1 MKKLLCVCA
10 AALLFTVSGCSDATT
25 SVTDGSTAL
34 ITVGNT
40 KITKENV
47 YTGLKTQGAVNSI
60 INMVTQII
68 CDNEIPL
75 TDEIKAEAQSTMD
88 SFKGYVGEENWDA
101 FIKGNGYASEEDYF
115 NQRVVLAARAGHITE
130 KYLEEDWSNVISVY
144 KPRQVQIFTTDDEEV
159 ANKALEAIKGGKEVA
174 DVVEEMGGIT
184 ENYNG
189 STQTLSSES
198 GLPTNVWGNI
208 TKVTENNTVLDEVQY
223 SLDLTTYY
231 VVKVIATNP
240 EDFKETAIKG
250 LASSTTLQNEGFAY
264 YLKKYNFNI
273 YDIDIY
279 NAFKTQAPQY
289 LVQ

>member
-25 SVTDGSTAL
+25 SVTDGSTSL
-34 ITVGNT
+34 ITVGGT
-40 KITKENV
+40 SITKEDV

-60 INMVTQII
+60 INMVTELI
-68 CDNEIPL
+68 CDKEIPL

-88 SFKGYVGEENWDA
+88 SFKGYVGEENWDV
-101 FIKGNGYASEEDYF
+101 FIKNNGYASEEDYF

-130 KYLEEDWSNVISVY
+130 KYLEEDWTNVVDVY
-144 KPRQVQIFTTDDEEV
+144 KPRQVQIFVTDDEEK
-159 ANKALEAIKGGKEVA
+159 ANQALEAIKGGKDVA
-174 DVVEEMGGIT
+174 EVVEELGGIT
-184 ENYNG
+184 DSYNG
-189 STQTLSSES
+189 SVQTLSSQS
-198 GLPTNVWGNI
+198 GLPANVWGNI

-223 SLDLTTYY
+223 NLDLTAYY
-231 VVKVIATNP
+231 VVKVVGTDP
-240 EDFKETAIKG
+240 EEFKETAIKG
-250 LASSTTLQNEGFAY
+250 LASVTDIQNESFAF

-289 LVQ
+289 LIQ

>member
-25 SVTDGSTAL
+25 SVTDGSTSL
-34 ITVGNT
+34 ITVGGT
-40 KITKENV
+40 SITKEDV

-60 INMVTQII
+60 INMVTELI
-68 CDNEIPL
+68 CDKEIPL

-101 FIKGNGYASEEDYF
+101 FIKNNGYASEEDYF

-130 KYLEEDWSNVISVY
+130 KYLEEDWTNVVDVY
-144 KPRQVQIFTTDDEEV
+144 KPRQVQIFVTDDEEK
-159 ANKALEAIKGGKEVA
+159 ANQALEAIKGGKDVA
-174 DVVEEMGGIT
+174 EVVEELGGIT
-184 ENYNG
+184 DSYNG
-189 STQTLSSES
+189 SVQTLSSQS
-198 GLPTNVWGNI
+198 GLPANVWGNI

-223 SLDLTTYY
+223 NLDLTAYY
-231 VVKVIATNP
+231 VVKVVGTDP
-240 EDFKETAIKG
+240 EEFKETAIKG
-250 LASSTTLQNEGFAY
+250 LASVTDIQNESFAF

-289 LVQ
+289 LIQ

>member
-25 SVTDGSTAL
+25 TVSDGSTSL
-34 ITVGNT
+34 ITVGGT
-40 KITKENV
+40 SITKDDI

-60 INMVTQII
+60 INMVTELI
-68 CDNEIPL
+68 CDKEIPL

-101 FIKGNGYASEEDYF
+101 FIKNNGYASEEDYF

-130 KYLEEDWSNVISVY
+130 KYLEEDWTNVVDVY
-144 KPRQVQIFTTDDEEV
+144 KPRQIQIFVTDDEEK
-159 ANKALEAIKGGKEVA
+159 ANQALEAIKGGKDVA
-174 DVVEEMGGIT
+174 EVVEELSGIT
-184 ENYNG
+184 DSYNG
-189 STQTLSSES
+189 SVQTLSSQS
-198 GLPTNVWGNI
+198 GLPANVWGNI

-223 SLDLTTYY
+223 NLDLTAYY
-231 VVKVIATNP
+231 VIKVVGTDP
-240 EDFKETAIKG
+240 EEFKETAIKG
-250 LASSTTLQNEGFAY
+250 LASVTDIQNESFAF

-289 LVQ
+289 LIQ

>member
-25 SVTDGSTAL
+25 SVTDGSTSL
-34 ITVGNT
+34 ITVGGT
-40 KITKENV
+40 SITKEDV

-60 INMVTQII
+60 INMVTELI
-68 CDNEIPL
+68 CDKEIPL

-130 KYLEEDWSNVISVY
+130 KYLEEDWSNIVDVY
-144 KPRQVQIFTTDDEEV
+144 KPRQVQIFTTDDEEK
-159 ANKALEAIKGGKEVA
+159 ANQALEAIKGGKDVA
-174 DVVEEMGGIT
+174 EVVEELGGIT
-184 ENYNG
+184 DSYNG
-189 STQTLSSES
+189 SVQTLSSES
-198 GLPTNVWGNI
+198 GLPANVWGNI

-223 SLDLTTYY
+223 NLDLTAYY
-231 VVKVIATNP
+231 VVKVVGTDP
-240 EDFKETAIKG
+240 EEFKEIAIKG
-250 LASSTTLQNEGFAY
+250 LASVTDIQNESFAF

-289 LVQ
+289 LIQ

>member
-25 SVTDGSTAL
+25 SVTDGSTSL
-34 ITVGNT
+34 ITVGGT
-40 KITKENV
+40 SITKEDV

-60 INMVTQII
+60 INMVTELI
-68 CDNEIPL
+68 CDKEIPL

-130 KYLEEDWSNVISVY
+130 KYLEEDWSNIVDVY
-144 KPRQVQIFTTDDEEV
+144 KPRQVQIFTTDDEEK
-159 ANKALEAIKGGKEVA
+159 ANQALEAIKGGKDVA
-174 DVVEEMGGIT
+174 EVVEELGGIT
-184 ENYNG
+184 DSYNG
-189 STQTLSSES
+189 SVQTLSSVS
-198 GLPTNVWGNI
+198 GLPANVWGNI

-223 SLDLTTYY
+223 NLDLTAYY
-231 VVKVIATNP
+231 VVKVVGTDP
-240 EDFKETAIKG
+240 EEFKEIAIKG
-250 LASSTTLQNEGFAY
+250 LASVTDIQNESFAF

-289 LVQ
+289 LIQ